1 MQFMYFITG
10 TQSTRFQASMFLS
23 NYYGGDP
30 EFLMVNL
37 EMMAREYLVSTGD
50 ALYIDNSGV
59 SVAWA

>member
-1 MQFMYFITG
+1 
-10 TQSTRFQASMFLS
+10 MFLS

-37 EMMAREYLVSTGD
+37 EITAREYLVSTGD
-50 ALYIDNSGV
+50 AFYIDNSGV